1 MMEVARQSSIRLSI
15 SRGWVAVVVLVAGA
29 IALPYVASTFWVR
42 LGTGLIMWVALAQSW
57 NMIGGYTGLI
67 SFGQGAFF
75 GLGAYVT
82 ALLVERGWA
91 FGPALL
97 PALLVP
103 ALLAGVIGLPTLRLR
118 GAYFA
123 IATWAFAEFVRQ
135 VALVADMTGGSTG
148 MRVRLILD
156 ERAVYYI
163 MLGTALLWLGLAWW
177 LLESRPFGLR
187 LRAIRDHELAAEMLG
202 IATIQV
208 KMQAFVLSA
217 AVAGVF
223 GGLYGVWITFL
234 HPDSALAPA
243 VSDQMVVMT
252 LLGGIGTFV
261 GPLLGAPVLYVIER
275 TLWLVWSDNFGYLIV
290 IGALVVLVVLF
301 MPDGVAGLFSGRK
314 PSLRLLENLRRLKES
329 IQL

>member
-1 MMEVARQSSIRLSI
+1 MGNGRYRNWM
-15 SRGWVAVVVLVAGA
+15 AVGLLIAVA
-29 IALPYVASTFWVR
+29 IALPFLVSTFWLR
-42 LGTGLIMWVALAQSW
+42 IGTGLVMWIALAQSW

-82 ALLVERGWA
+82 ALLIERGWA
-91 FGPALL
+91 FGFALL
-97 PALLVP
+97 PALIVP
-103 ALLAGVIGLPTLRLR
+103 ALLAGVIGVPTLRLR

-135 VALVADMTGGSTG
+135 AVLVTEMTGGSTG
-148 MRVRLILD
+148 MRVRLVLD
-156 ERAVYYI
+156 DQVVYYI
-163 MLGTALLWLGLAWW
+163 MLVTVLLWLGLAWW

-202 IATIQV
+202 IATTQI

-234 HPDSALAPA
+234 HPDNVLAPA
-243 VSDQMVVMT
+243 ISDQMVVMT
-252 LLGGIGTFV
+252 LLGGIGSFV
-261 GPLLGAPVLYVIER
+261 GPLVGAPVLYAIER
-275 TLWLVWSDNFGYLIV
+275 VLWLTWSDNFGYLVV
-290 IGALVVLVVLF
+290 IGTLVVLVVLF
-301 MPDGVAGLFSGRK
+301 MPDGVAGLFAGRR
-314 PSLRLLENLRRLKES
+314 PTLRPVENLRR
-329 IQL
+329 IGQLIRP

>member
-1 MMEVARQSSIRLSI
+1 MEVVRRLRI
-15 SRGWVAVVVLVAGA
+15 SRGWMAVVVLVAA
-29 IALPYVASTFWVR
+29 ALALPYVASTFWVR
-42 LGTGLIMWVALAQSW
+42 LGTGLVMWIALAQTW
-57 NMIGGYTGLI
+57 NMLGGYTGLI

-75 GLGAYVT
+75 GIGAYVT
-82 ALLVERGWA
+82 ALLIERGWE

-97 PALLVP
+97 PALVVP

-135 VALVADMTGGSTG
+135 AALVADVTGGSTG

-156 ERAVYYI
+156 EQVVYYI

-187 LRAIRDHELAAEMLG
+187 LRAIRDHEVAAEMLG
-202 IATIQV
+202 IATTQV
-208 KMQAFVLSA
+208 KMQAFILSA

-234 HPDSALAPA
+234 HPNSALSPA
-243 VSDQMVVMT
+243 ISDLMVVMT

-261 GPLLGAPVLYVIER
+261 GPLVGAPVLYAIER
-275 TLWLVWSDNFGYLIV
+275 TLWLVWSDNFGYLVV
-290 IGALVVLVVLF
+290 IGVLVALLVLF
-301 MPDGVAGLFSGRK
+301 MPNGVAGLLAGRK
-314 PSLRLLENLRRLKES
+314 PTLRPVENLRRLRE
-329 IQL
+329 LMRL